1 MKISYAITVC
11 NEFVEIQKLVNLLL
25 EIKRV
30 QDEVVVLYDSK
41 NGDKEITAE
50 TLFPIWSMSKVVTTI
65 GILQLIEKG
74 LINLNDPVSKYIPS
88 FSNLDC
94 MFLDPNDPKIDGYG
108 RNDSR
113 IYKCKNEMKI
123 IHLMSHRSGFATP
136 ENFYVDAL
144 RADNLEELM
153 EIISSEPLHY
163 EPGTKYLYGIN
174 QSILGRVAELSL
186 IHI

>member
-1 MKISYAITVC
+1 MRFFKIFIICILFNTDVFAQNSADFKNLIDFQEKLIDEKITASNHLIVFKG
-11 NEFVEIQKLVNLLL
+11 NKIVYENTQNSF
-25 EIKRV
+25 
-30 QDEVVVLYDSK
+30 K
-41 NGDKEITAE
+41 NGDKEITSE

-144 RADNLEELM
+144 RADNKK
-153 EIISSEPLHY
+153 S
-163 EPGTKYLYGIN
+163 
-174 QSILGRVAELSL
+174 
-186 IHI
+186 